1 LILTGLGLDP
11 RPPVL
16 QTATP
21 RYAAMDRHFAFR
33 GPEGHTMMCSTASV
47 QVCLDA
53 GADDADVAQ
62 RWHALHAWLPVL
74 TGLFANSPSPGW
86 RCARTKVWA
95 AIDPSRT
102 SAPAGDDPRV
112 AYARWALDAQVL
124 AVRRT
129 GGSWSAPP
137 GLTFRGWLR
146 GDRAG
151 LPAPTWDDLDYHLT
165 TLFPPVRAQGH
176 LELRAIDAQPDD
188 GWRVVTALVA
198 ALMDDPAA
206 RATATATA
214 LETGR
219 SVGVAAR
226 QAMTDPAL
234 RRAGLTFVDTAVAVL
249 SRAGQL
255 ELAAEVEG
263 FGERYPARGRCPADD
278 HPTAPEGSA

>member
-1 LILTGLGLDP
+1 
-11 RPPVL
+11 
-16 QTATP
+16 
-21 RYAAMDRHFAFR
+21 
-33 GPEGHTMMCSTASV
+33 
-47 QVCLDA
+47 
-53 GADDADVAQ
+53 
-62 RWHALHAWLPVL
+62 
-74 TGLFANSPSPGW
+74 
-86 RCARTKVWA
+86 VWA

-102 SAPAGDDPRV
+102 SAPAGADDPRV

-146 GDRAG
+146 GDAAG

-176 LELRAIDAQPDD
+176 LELRAIDAQPAD
-188 GWRVVTALVA
+188 GWRVVAALVA

-206 RATATATA
+206 RAVATATA

-219 SVGVAAR
+219 SLEVAAR
-226 QAMTDPAL
+226 QAMADPVL
-234 RRAGLTFVDTAVAVL
+234 RRAGLTFVDTAVAAL
-249 SRAGQL
+249 SRAGQP
-255 ELAAEVEG
+255 ELAAEVGG

-278 HPTAPEGSA
+278 HPTTPEGSA